1 MCIRYIDYFPSLS
14 LQQAIIDD
22 VRAVGLQCPSVT
34 EGDII
39 QRLSILHSL
48 ADQLGCEQGKCS
60 KKKPG
65 VVMYI
70 GLNESVAV
78 TDANSDHRVH
88 CDTVGGQMAGGR
100 GKK

>member
-1 MCIRYIDYFPSLS
+1 M
-14 LQQAIIDD
+14 
-22 VRAVGLQCPSVT
+22 GLQCPSVT

-48 ADQLGCEQGKCS
+48 ADQLRCEQGES
-60 KKKPG
+60 GKKKPG

-78 TDANSDHRVH
+78 TDANGDHRVH
-88 CDTVGGQMAGGR
+88 CDAVGGQMAGGR
-100 GKK
+100 ENFL